1 MKKDEFKMKEIT
13 YSEYQHILIP
23 PYEKSLQ
30 IEFSVCE
37 FFSIFE
43 KKNRNF
49 LKKKKWKLF
58 RKKKSK
64 LFEKSEKKWK
74 LFEFLNNNALY
85 NN

>member
-1 MKKDEFKMKEIT
+1 MKEAEFKMKKEV
-13 YSEYQHILIP
+13 YGYVNSRAVYSESEYQHILIP

-49 LKKKKWKLF
+49 LKKKNGNFLG
-58 RKKKSK
+58 KKIET
-64 LFEKSEKKWK
+64 F
-74 LFEFLNNNALY
+74 
-85 NN
+85 

>member
-1 MKKDEFKMKEIT
+1 MKEIT

-43 KKNRNF
+43 KKKSKLF
-49 LKKKKWKLF
+49 EEKKWKLF
-58 RKKKSK
+58 RKKNRNFLKSR
-64 LFEKSEKKWK
+64 KKNGN
-74 LFEFLNNNALY
+74 FLSF
-85 NN
+85 